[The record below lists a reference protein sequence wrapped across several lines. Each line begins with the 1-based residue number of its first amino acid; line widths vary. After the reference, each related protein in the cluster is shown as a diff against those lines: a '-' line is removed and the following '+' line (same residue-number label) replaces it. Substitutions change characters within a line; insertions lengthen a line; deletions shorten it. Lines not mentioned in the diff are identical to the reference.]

1 MKKILISLVLFA
13 SIVLAQDGWETASL
27 YNGRAWVGMET
38 TVAKAIYLH
47 GLYDGQF
54 NAGILLGVCNVEKEM
69 NNKPIGVSYKEMVAI
84 LDTFYSDQ
92 SNARVPIFY
101 ALVWAKKKTDGAN
114 VRELDD
120 FAAKL
125 RRTEADLAK

>member
-38 TVAKAIYLH
+38 TATKAMYLR

-54 NAGILLGVCNVEKEM
+54 NAGVLLGLGNVEKQM
-69 NNKPIGVSYKEMVAI
+69 DNKPLGVSPKEIVAI
-84 LDTFYSDQ
+84 LDMFYSDQ

-101 ALVWAKKKTDGAN
+101 ALVWAKKKIDGAD

-125 RRTEADLAK
+125 RRTVAEAAK